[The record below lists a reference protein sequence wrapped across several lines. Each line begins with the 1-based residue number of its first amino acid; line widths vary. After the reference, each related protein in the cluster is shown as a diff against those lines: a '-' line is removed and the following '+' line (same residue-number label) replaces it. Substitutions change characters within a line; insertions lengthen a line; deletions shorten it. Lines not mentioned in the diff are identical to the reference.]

1 ARHQSATNSV
11 QSLLAKMSLTNPSP
25 PSIRNS
31 VSESGCDSVSLTNPS
46 PPSIRNLNR
55 ETEFDRGK
63 SGEIWAG

>member
-1 ARHQSATNSV
+1 
-11 QSLLAKMSLTNPSP
+11 MSLTNPSP